1 MSCCVWQVFVIVL
14 NRVLS
19 VLMCLT
25 GFCHCVEQS
34 SHCPVV
40 SDRFPSVLPIL
51 DPDRAVDRIMD
62 AILCNQAMIILP
74 RFLYIGYALK
84 G

>member
-1 MSCCVWQVFVIVL
+1 M
-14 NRVLS
+14 
-19 VLMCLT
+19 
-25 GFCHCVEQS
+25 
-34 SHCPVV
+34 

>member
-1 MSCCVWQVFVIVL
+1 MSDRVFFIML
-14 NRVLS
+14 NRVPI
-19 VLMCLT
+19 VLLCLT
-25 GFCHCVEQS
+25 GVCHCVEQS
-34 SHCPVV
+34 SQCPVV
-40 SDRFPSVLPIL
+40 SDRFPNVLPIL
-51 DPDRAVDRIMD
+51 DPDIAVDRIMD